1 VLFLILVVEQPT
13 ASPVV
18 SLDAKA
24 PTRAIL
30 PRDVADSPVI
40 AKRNR
45 SSHGIGKPRPGDEAF
60 REIDAQLKSC
70 VDPPER
76 ANLILRKA
84 ALYGVLERFD
94 DAREQ
99 LDAALKEAPEDPF
112 TRIQFDFIAGNLDDD
127 EGKSQEAYEHLTE
140 ALAKHALALIEPEL
154 RPIYE
159 NAQLRRGFNLIWL
172 GRFQEAALI
181 LEEALSFK
189 LNLQNRSIVLVRL
202 GRCYTELT
210 EWERARGYLEDA
222 REIGLVRE
230 SEGQAHFYLGVVYA
244 YLGLFPESKREFQIC
259 EEHAAEYGVYGFSIV
274 EVYGW
279 LFRVCK
285 ELGEKVEA
293 EKYARLARPA

>member
-1 VLFLILVVEQPT
+1 MESGNPAL
-13 ASPVV
+13 A
-18 SLDAKA
+18 
-24 PTRAIL
+24 
-30 PRDVADSPVI
+30 
-40 AKRNR
+40 
-45 SSHGIGKPRPGDEAF
+45 DEAF